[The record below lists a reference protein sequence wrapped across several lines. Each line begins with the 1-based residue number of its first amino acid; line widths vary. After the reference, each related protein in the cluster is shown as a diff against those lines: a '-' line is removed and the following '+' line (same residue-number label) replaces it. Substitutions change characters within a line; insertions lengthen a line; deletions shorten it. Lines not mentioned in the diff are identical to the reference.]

1 MADSTPFNLSRVSSK
16 TLFHVLQSSDIGLWF
31 WDIDKNLN
39 NINDAWAEMLGY
51 TRDELQPMT
60 FEDFRDL
67 VHPEDFPALQK
78 TLQGQLADQGEAL
91 RNTFRLKHKKGDYR
105 WVKARGEVIERKDG
119 KPLLM
124 GGIHIDV
131 SDLMGRV
138 ELETILARKLDLV
151 LTSSPAVVYEL
162 EVEPPFKPLYISP
175 NIEAVFQ
182 VRKEIFAKPN
192 GWHSVVHPE
201 DISLA
206 HDKFSDWLSD
216 KSKVDL
222 TRRYRTKTNTGN
234 YIWLEDR
241 VSKIFQDGQLK
252 SVVGSVQNIDQK
264 ITETRLIEHIADV
277 VPGVIYQFKR
287 DKDGQYSFP
296 YSSKKLKDVYGVNP
310 EAVKFSADEVLAA
323 IHPDDFEHV
332 AQSIEESAA
341 TGNEWQAEYRAVI
354 NGKSQWLQGHAMPEK
369 QEDGSVLW
377 FGMIMNIDRLKHAE
391 IEADKAR
398 IRLERAQRIARIGH
412 WEAYMTTGE
421 LYWSDVIYEIFGFD
435 KSEIIPSVEL
445 FTQCVHPDDIEAVRE
460 SERRAKITGLHDVE
474 HRIVRPDGEVRW
486 VHVLANYSELSD
498 HSGILTGTVQ
508 DITRAKQLEL
518 ELRKQSTTDSLTQ
531 IANRR
536 HFMTVAEQGVERCKR
551 HSKPVSLIS
560 LDIDHFKL
568 VNDTYG
574 HAMGDVVLV
583 TLARRVKEQL
593 RSIDQFAR
601 IGGEEFAILLEQT
614 SLESALEVAE
624 KLRHTISDLTFAAGN
639 QQFSVTA
646 SFGVTS
652 CNSKDKTLSTLMNEA
667 DSALYRAKEEG
678 RNRVIAASL

>member
-252 SVVGSVQNIDQK
+252 SVVGSVQN
-264 ITETRLIEHIADV
+264 T
-277 VPGVIYQFKR
+277 
-287 DKDGQYSFP
+287 
-296 YSSKKLKDVYGVNP
+296 
-310 EAVKFSADEVLAA
+310 
-323 IHPDDFEHV
+323 
-332 AQSIEESAA
+332 
-341 TGNEWQAEYRAVI
+341 
-354 NGKSQWLQGHAMPEK
+354 
-369 QEDGSVLW
+369 
-377 FGMIMNIDRLKHAE
+377 
-391 IEADKAR
+391 
-398 IRLERAQRIARIGH
+398 IR
-412 WEAYMTTGE
+412 
-421 LYWSDVIYEIFGFD
+421 
-435 KSEIIPSVEL
+435 K
-445 FTQCVHPDDIEAVRE
+445 
-460 SERRAKITGLHDVE
+460 
-474 HRIVRPDGEVRW
+474 
-486 VHVLANYSELSD
+486 
-498 HSGILTGTVQ
+498 
-508 DITRAKQLEL
+508 
-518 ELRKQSTTDSLTQ
+518 
-531 IANRR
+531 
-536 HFMTVAEQGVERCKR
+536 
-551 HSKPVSLIS
+551 
-560 LDIDHFKL
+560 
-568 VNDTYG
+568 
-574 HAMGDVVLV
+574 
-583 TLARRVKEQL
+583 
-593 RSIDQFAR
+593 
-601 IGGEEFAILLEQT
+601 
-614 SLESALEVAE
+614 
-624 KLRHTISDLTFAAGN
+624 
-639 QQFSVTA
+639 
-646 SFGVTS
+646 
-652 CNSKDKTLSTLMNEA
+652 
-667 DSALYRAKEEG
+667 
-678 RNRVIAASL
+678 